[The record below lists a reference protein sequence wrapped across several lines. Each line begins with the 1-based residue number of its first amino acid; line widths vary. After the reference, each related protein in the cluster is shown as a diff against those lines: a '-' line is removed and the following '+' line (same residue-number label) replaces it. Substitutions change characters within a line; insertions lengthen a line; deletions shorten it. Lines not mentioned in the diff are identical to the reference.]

1 MRSLLLLLTLF
12 ILTLNAADHPN
23 FTGSWKMN
31 AAKTDFGALPKP
43 SQFDRKIDHKDPV
56 IRMSVHQVSNMGERN
71 VDLNLR
77 TDGRETTNTS
87 PTGEAK
93 TTGQWN
99 GRDLNL
105 ITTRQ
110 MEGGTVITR
119 ETWTLSPD
127 GQTLVSITNM
137 QTPRGI
143 FTIRL
148 VLDKQP

>member
-1 MRSLLLLLTLF
+1 MRSLLVLLTLF
-12 ILTLNAADHPN
+12 IPTLNAADHPN
-23 FTGSWKMN
+23 FAGSWKMN
-31 AAKTDFGALPKP
+31 AEKTDFGPLPKP
-43 SQFDRKIDHKDPV
+43 MQYDRKIDYKDPV
-56 IRMSVHQVSNMGERN
+56 IRMSVHQVSAQGERT

-77 TDGRETTNTS
+77 TDGKETTNTS

-93 TTGQWN
+93 TVAQWN

-110 MEGGTVITR
+110 MEGGAVVSR

-127 GQTLVSITNM
+127 GKVLTSITNM
-137 QTPRGI
+137 QTPKGT
-143 FTIRL
+143 FTVRL